1 MNSAVLP
8 KNSSAGPDLEPDLL
22 PETPAGTPA
31 GSTPAETLKLPL
43 DAEIGSVDSAGS
55 VGSPR
60 SRADDLRPGVPRHV
74 TKHLVTGT
82 SALGA
87 GILVERG
94 FGFLANIL
102 AARLGG
108 ASTFGAYS
116 LAITTANNISTY
128 AAGGIGA
135 TAARFS
141 GKYPRGGP
149 GYGTLARVLLIVSTV
164 SAAAAAAALWLGAG
178 PIAHLLGK
186 SSLTGLL
193 RWAAFSAAGM
203 ILLECARGFFVG
215 QRRLRALILLSV
227 LVGAGMVVLLPS
239 SAAHHSPVRM
249 IMSQG
254 AITTGAVLV
263 CMLLARPLGLRD
275 GSEDLREPLTTQ
287 ADPYGARDIAIR
299 GRLPIGPMLREVW
312 TFGMVQLAS
321 LVGANLAGWWLA
333 SLVARSDTTLVQMG
347 FFSIASQLRNMVGL
361 VPGLLTESSYSVM
374 AEREGAEAAT
384 PGHVMAMC
392 TYIASFLSL
401 LLAGAGILVV
411 PWGLTLLYG
420 RPYGG
425 AAVTTAFALAI
436 AVVHMGNSPTAA
448 RLTILSIRTTGLINT
463 AWAISVALAATVFL
477 LHGGSAAEGMAI
489 YLAAHVLSASLVLL
503 ALSRGGHV
511 PAGVTWTFLLT
522 TGTAVLLSVLAA
534 VRTRRPDLLLSVSAL
549 MLLIWTVAL
558 WALVTLGKR
567 HGWLP
572 DRGTLQR
579 LSRAFQA
586 RISGIFGS
594 HGRQTV

>member
-8 KNSSAGPDLEPDLL
+8 NNSSAAPDLL
-22 PETPAGTPA
+22 PETPEGTPA
-31 GSTPAETLKLPL
+31 VSTNAKTMRSSL
-43 DAEIGSVDSAGS
+43 DAEIGSSGSAGS
-55 VGSPR
+55 SG
-60 SRADDLRPGVPRHV
+60 SRAADLRPGVPREV

-87 GILVERG
+87 GILIERG

-102 AARLGG
+102 AARWGG

-149 GYGTLARVLLIVSTV
+149 GYGTLARVLVIVSTV
-164 SAAAAAAALWLGAG
+164 SAAAAALALWLGAG

-215 QRRLRALILLSV
+215 QRRLRPLILLSV
-227 LVGAGMVVLLPS
+227 LVAAGMVVLLPS
-239 SAAHHSPVRM
+239 SAADHSPVRM
-249 IMSQG
+249 IVAQG

-263 CMLLARPLGLRD
+263 CILLARPLGLRD
-275 GSEDLREPLTTQ
+275 GSEDLREASATR
-287 ADPYGARDIAIR
+287 ADLRPDAARDLPTR

-347 FFSIASQLRNMVGL
+347 FFSIASQLRNIVGL
-361 VPGLLTESSYSVM
+361 VPGLLTESSFSVM
-374 AEREGAEAAT
+374 AERDGAEPAT

-392 TYIASFLSL
+392 TYISSFLSL

-420 RPYGG
+420 RSYGG

-477 LHGGSAAEGMAI
+477 LHGGGAAEGMAI
-489 YLAAHVLSASLVLL
+489 YLAAHALSASLVLL

-511 PAGVTWTFLLT
+511 PAGVTLTFLLT

-534 VRTRRPDLLLSVSAL
+534 VRTRRPDLLLSISTL
-549 MLLIWTVAL
+549 MLLIWTSAL
-558 WALVTLGKR
+558 WALVTLGR
-567 HGWLP
+567 RRGWLP
-572 DRGTLQR
+572 DRATLQR

>member
-1 MNSAVLP
+1 MNSADLP
-8 KNSSAGPDLEPDLL
+8 ESSSNVPDLL
-22 PETPAGTPA
+22 PETPP
-31 GSTPAETLKLPL
+31 
-43 DAEIGSVDSAGS
+43 DAELGRPS
-55 VGSPR
+55 
-60 SRADDLRPGVPRHV
+60 SRTDNIQVGVPKDV

-102 AARLGG
+102 AARWGG

-164 SAAAAAAALWLGAG
+164 SASAAAVGLWIGAG

-186 SSLTGLL
+186 GSLTGLL
-193 RWAAFSAAGM
+193 RWSAFSAAGI

-215 QRRLRALILLSV
+215 QRRLRALLLLSV

-249 IMSQG
+249 IVSQG

-263 CMLLARPLGLRD
+263 CMLLARPLGLKDGNKNSRD
-275 GSEDLREPLTTQ
+275 SQRSDLAS
-287 ADPYGARDIAIR
+287 ADAQEVGARGLR
-299 GRLPIGPMLREVW
+299 TLGRRLPVGPMLREVW

-347 FFSIASQLRNMVGL
+347 FFSIASQLRNIVGL

-374 AEREGAEAAT
+374 AERDGGEAAT
-384 PGHVMAMC
+384 PGRVMAMC
-392 TYIASFLSL
+392 TYICSFLSL
-401 LLAGAGILVV
+401 LLAGAGILVI

-420 RPYGG
+420 RTYTG

-463 AWAISVALAATVFL
+463 AWAVSVAVAATVFL
-477 LHGGSAAEGMAI
+477 LHGGGAAEGMAI
-489 YLAAHVLSASLVLL
+489 YLAAHALSAALVLL
-503 ALSRGGHV
+503 ALSRRGNV
-511 PAGVTWTFLLT
+511 PEGVTLTFLLT

-534 VRTRRPDLLLSVSAL
+534 ARTRRPDLVLPISGL
-549 MLLIWTVAL
+549 MLLIWAAAL
-558 WALVTLGKR
+558 CALGILGRR

-572 DRGTLQR
+572 DRKTLRR
-579 LSRAFQA
+579 LIGAFQA
-586 RISGIFGS
+586 RISGMFGG
-594 HGRQTV
+594 HGRQTA

>member
-1 MNSAVLP
+1 MNSDVLP
-8 KNSSAGPDLEPDLL
+8 NISSDIPDLP
-22 PETPAGTPA
+22 PETATRLLTR
-31 GSTPAETLKLPL
+31 STPAAASRPSLE
-43 DAEIGSVDSAGS
+43 AEISEPGTRVDAIG
-55 VGSPR
+55 GG
-60 SRADDLRPGVPRHV
+60 GVPRDV

-102 AARLGG
+102 AARWGG

-164 SAAAAAAALWLGAG
+164 SAALAAVGLWIGAG

-193 RWAAFSAAGM
+193 RWAAFSASGM

-239 SAAHHSPVRM
+239 SAADHSPVRM
-249 IMSQG
+249 IVAQG

-275 GSEDLREPLTTQ
+275 GMEHLRDPEGTSVVSADVREDRTRSLRTS
-287 ADPYGARDIAIR
+287 A
-299 GRLPIGPMLREVW
+299 RLPIGPMLREVW

-347 FFSIASQLRNMVGL
+347 FFSIASQLRNIVGL

-384 PGHVMAMC
+384 PGQVMAMC
-392 TYIASFLSL
+392 TYISSFLSL
-401 LLAGAGILVV
+401 LLAGAGIVVV

-420 RPYGG
+420 RSYGG

-477 LHGGSAAEGMAI
+477 LHGGGASKGMAI
-489 YLAAHVLSASLVLL
+489 YLAAHALSAALVLV
-503 ALSRGGHV
+503 ALSHGGNV
-511 PAGVTWTFLLT
+511 PAGVTPIFLLT

-534 VRTRRPDLLLSVSAL
+534 VRTRRPELLLSVTGL
-549 MLLIWTVAL
+549 MLLIWTMAL
-558 WALVTLGKR
+558 WALVILGKR

-572 DRGTLQR
+572 DRRSLRR
-579 LSRAFQA
+579 LTEAFQA
-586 RISGIFGS
+586 RISGMFSGR
-594 HGRQTV
+594 GRQTA